1 MHHPAMRA
9 QLDEIG
15 RQHIYGLD
23 GLPAGLPS
31 LKQFLLE
38 RPRNPS
44 RLVTPDRARQI
55 IELVRGAK
63 IRPSVADRKVGQLLL
78 HPRTFAEGIGWQDFP
93 RRTEVPPVLRT
104 PSTAAANR

>member
-1 MHHPAMRA
+1 ETARRADQVLRAAAGQGARLPPFVGAAVFMHHPAMRA

-44 RLVTPDRARQI
+44 HLVTPDRARQI

-63 IRPSVADRKVGQLLL
+63 IRPSVAD
-78 HPRTFAEGIGWQDFP
+78 
-93 RRTEVPPVLRT
+93 
-104 PSTAAANR
+104 